1 MFTKL
6 FRDFLLSLAI
16 VLSGGAAMADG
27 LDPAIIGMTLP
38 DSIKWVDNAAR
49 TNQTA
54 LIFGDP
60 AKPGPYY
67 LLLKWKAGNMS
78 RPHFHENDRFFVVVK
93 GTWWVGTGPKYEPD
107 KTVAMPAGS
116 LVTHFARGIHYDGAK
131 DGDVII
137 ALSGMGPVS
146 TIAAEQ
152 K

>member
-1 MFTKL
+1 VFTKL
-6 FRDFLLSLAI
+6 VRDFFLSLAI

>member
-1 MFTKL
+1 MV
-6 FRDFLLSLAI
+6 RHYLLSLAI